1 MKYLL
6 PLLLMFLT
14 GCQSGCVSRF
24 TGEEVTLPLPKDYQ
38 SPVGFG
44 RTSDGK
50 HLMYISTKGELR
62 VKEYSDA
69 GILQANYIF
78 K

>member
-14 GCQSGCVSRF
+14 GCQSGCVSRV
-24 TGEEVTLPLPKDYQ
+24 TGGTVTLPLPDDYQ

-44 RTSDGK
+44 RTGDTK
-50 HLMYISTKGELR
+50 HLMYISNKGELR
-62 VKEYSDA
+62 VKEYSDV
-69 GILQANYIF
+69 GIFQANYIF

>member
-1 MKYLL
+1 MKFILTI
-6 PLLLMFLT
+6 LLLTLT
-14 GCQSGCVSRF
+14 SCQSGYFSRF
-24 TGEEVTLPLPKDYQ
+24 TGKEVVLPLPTDFQ
-38 SPVGFG
+38 SPVGFAK
-44 RTSDGK
+44 TK
-50 HLMYISTKGELR
+50 NTKLLMYISTEGELR